1 MNKELVFKKKGEDIV
16 IAADDLKFDSKHLLI
31 PGYYADIILEYIQS
45 YDVSKINSADKEDF
59 LQFKKFL
66 NEVEDYRAER
76 MSN

>member
-16 IAADDLKFDSKHLLI
+16 VAADDLKFNGKHLLI

-66 NEVEDYRAER
+66 NEVEGYRAER
-76 MSN
+76 MGN